1 MGKPSKKN
9 EHHSVNRV
17 SAMTV
22 RLAPRKARIIVDLIR
37 GKGVYDALST
47 LRYTEKRGAA
57 IIEKLIES
65 ALSNIESAGT
75 MDVDNLLVSR
85 AWVNEGPTLR
95 RFMPRARGRA
105 TRIRKRTCHIHLELN
120 SASGN
125 KTEAASQE

>member
-95 RFMPRARGRA
+95 RFMPRAQGRA

-120 SASGN
+120 SASGS
-125 KTEAASQE
+125 KKEAASQE